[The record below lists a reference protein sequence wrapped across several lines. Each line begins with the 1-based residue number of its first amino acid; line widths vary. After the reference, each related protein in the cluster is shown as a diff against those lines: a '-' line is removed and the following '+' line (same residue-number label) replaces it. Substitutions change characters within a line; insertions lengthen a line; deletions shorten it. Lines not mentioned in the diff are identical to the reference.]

1 MMNRRKIGIL
11 GGMGTA
17 AGLYFTQKLIELNA
31 SAGKDSD
38 HPSFILYSDPHIPS
52 RVDAYLSNTTS
63 PSRAIANSLDKLSSL
78 GADFGVVICNTAH
91 IYFDEIEQQVALP
104 LINMI
109 GNVAQHV
116 AKAAPG
122 KTIGLLATTATA
134 RSSIYP
140 RHVEAAG
147 NAIALPCEADQDL
160 ISDAIFDPVFGIKST
175 GTSVHP
181 QAQRIISDVAQ
192 RLRREQG
199 VQHLI
204 LGCTELSMAIADERW
219 NDFTIFDPVK
229 LLARTCLQRAG
240 FTALH

>member
-1 MMNRRKIGIL
+1 MTRRKIGIL

-31 SAGKDSD
+31 TAGKDSD

-63 PSRAIANSLDKLSSL
+63 PSRAIASSLDKLSSL

-91 IYFDEIEQQVALP
+91 IYFDEIEQQVELP

-116 AKAAPG
+116 ALTAPG

-134 RSSIYP
+134 RSSLYP
-140 RHVEAAG
+140 RHFSSAG
-147 NAIALPCEADQDL
+147 NAIALPGEADQEL
-160 ISDAIFDPVFGIKST
+160 ITAAIFDPAFGIKAT

-181 QAQRIISDVAQ
+181 RARQIIGEVAA
-192 RLRREQG
+192 RMRSEQG

-204 LGCTELSMAIADERW
+204 LGCTELSMAISDESW
-219 NDFTIFDPVK
+219 NDFTIIDPVK